1 MVSSVYISKVNDTER
16 TPYLFASVHVYHKP
30 TDVKAVH
37 LNAHIETC
45 DHLPELSIFL
55 LTWGK

>member
-1 MVSSVYISKVNDTER
+1 MVSSVYMSKVNDTER
-16 TPYLFASVHVYHKP
+16 TPYLFASVRVYHKS

-37 LNAHIETC
+37 FKNAHIGTC

-55 LTWGK
+55 LT

>member
-37 LNAHIETC
+37 LNAHIGTC

-55 LTWGK
+55 LT